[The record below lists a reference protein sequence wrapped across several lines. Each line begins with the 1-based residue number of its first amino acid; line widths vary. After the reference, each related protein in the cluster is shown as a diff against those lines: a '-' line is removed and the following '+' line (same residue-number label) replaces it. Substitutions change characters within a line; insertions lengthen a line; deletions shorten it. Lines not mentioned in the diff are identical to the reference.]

1 MRCERTRRK
10 AYEYRGG
17 TDGSGFYALES
28 GKKGSDAF
36 RFRGEKECRTR
47 VVPAGLEPDVHERAC
62 VLRERYE
69 GVRNAGRGSAWR
81 ERGQRM
87 VAQGVRREDGNQVFI
102 AGRFSSAR
110 SDEREIRGV
119 SGGQR
124 NNRSGNRHRE
134 QNGKSGVVQEL

>member
-1 MRCERTRRK
+1 MRCERHRRK

-17 TDGSGFYALES
+17 TDGPGFCAFES
-28 GKKGSDAF
+28 GKKGSEAF

-81 ERGQRM
+81 ERDSVWSHKAFAEKMGIKYSLL
-87 VAQGVRREDGNQVFI
+87 ADFHP
-102 AGRFSSAR
+102 
-110 SDEREIRGV
+110 RGAM
-119 SGGQR
+119 S
-124 NNRSGNRHRE
+124 E
-134 QNGKSGVVQEL
+134 